1 MTTRRDFLKAGVT
14 TAIAGTAVA
23 TGLPMFGAKNA
34 EAANSAAHP
43 FGYPA
48 EGLNADQA
56 AEYGYKGYTKNLS
69 PVGGNGH
76 GCAHAVF
83 TAIIGYLAT
92 LELFD
97 ATGAPIANPFANIP
111 KNMMNWGAGGS
122 GIGTLCGALNGA
134 FAALGLITTD
144 NGELIKELTTWYAE
158 SMLPEY
164 VPEVDPARPTTSLY
178 IPQSIAGVELCH
190 ASVTNWCR
198 TSGVNVADASRGERC
213 ARLSADVAA
222 KAVELLNAKFVNG
235 TFVIAGA
242 TPGQKTTCYP
252 CHNQTVKDADGNVRT
267 YEQGGFVKSEQ
278 GCTVCHSN
286 LKRVASSGHHGGGKQ

>member
-34 EAANSAAHP
+34 EAAISTAHP
-43 FGYPA
+43 FGYPV
-48 EGLNADQA
+48 EGLNPELA
-56 AEYGYKGYTKNLS
+56 AEYGYMGYTNSLS
-69 PVGGNGH
+69 PVGGSGH

-92 LELFD
+92 LKLVD
-97 ATGAPIANPFANIP
+97 ASGTPVANPFASIP

-134 FAALGLITTD
+134 FAAFGLITTD

-164 VPEVDPARPTTSLY
+164 VPVGVPARPTTYLD
-178 IPQSIAGVELCH
+178 IPQSIAGTELCH

-213 ARLSADVAA
+213 ARLSGDVAA
-222 KAVELLNAKFVNG
+222 KAVELLNAKFVSG
-235 TFVIAGA
+235 TFVKAGA
-242 TPGQKTTCYP
+242 TPGQKTTCYA
-252 CHNQTVKDADGNVRT
+252 CHNQTVKDTAGNYRT
-267 YEQGGFVKSEQ
+267 YDQGGFVKSEQ
-278 GCTVCHSN
+278 GCTVCHSD
-286 LKRVASSGHHGGGKQ
+286 LKRVSANGHRSSSK

>member
-1 MTTRRDFLKAGVT
+1 MTTRRDFLKVGVA

-34 EAANSAAHP
+34 EAAISMAHP
-43 FGYPA
+43 FGYPV
-48 EGLNADQA
+48 EGLNTELA

-69 PVGGNGH
+69 PMGGTGH

-92 LELFD
+92 LQLVD
-97 ATGAPIANPFANIP
+97 GSGAPVANPYAGIP

-134 FAALGLITTD
+134 FAAFGLITTD
-144 NGELIKELTTWYAE
+144 NGELIKELTTWYSE

-164 VPEVDPARPTTSLY
+164 APVVDPARPTTALD
-178 IPQSIAGVELCH
+178 IPQSIAGTELCH

-198 TSGVNVADASRGERC
+198 MSGVNVADASRGERC
-213 ARLSADVAA
+213 ARLSGDVAA
-222 KAVELLNAKFVNG
+222 KAVELLNAKFVSG
-235 TFVIAGA
+235 TFVMAGA
-242 TPGQKTTCYP
+242 TPGQKTTCYA
-252 CHNQTVKDADGNVRT
+252 CHNQTVKDASGNYRT
-267 YEQGGFVKSEQ
+267 YDQGGFVKSEQ
-278 GCTVCHSN
+278 GCTVCHSD
-286 LKRVASSGHHGGGKQ
+286 LKRVSARGHHNSDK